1 MVILEICLIVA
12 LAAHGQTA
20 RCPAPIS
27 TPATET
33 SSSTT
38 YLLTSTFTSTITTT
52 QQPNTSTVTSTTT
65 QEPTT
70 STVTSTTTQEPS
82 SSTVP
87 STTTQEPA
95 SSTVMSTTT
104 QEPST
109 LTVTSTTTQEPSSL
123 TITSTTTQ
131 EPTTSTV
138 TSTTTMEPS
147 TSTVT
152 STTTQEPSTPTVT
165 STTTQEPTTSSVTST
180 TTQEPTTSDPYP
192 ERSNC
197 TCAADIPVIQ
207 LTSSDGMYNDTFWS
221 EQSAVIAANWDSSYT
236 TVVKIVNQLSNT
248 SCSNQIQCSY
258 QKGNG
263 FEYVQGNLFVGYE
276 NGTYIQYV
284 DNLDGNTTWP
294 SVYCNAANHWTYEG
308 ALVVSAGC
316 ISVIYWP

>member
-1 MVILEICLIVA
+1 M
-12 LAAHGQTA
+12 
-20 RCPAPIS
+20 
-27 TPATET
+27 
-33 SSSTT
+33 
-38 YLLTSTFTSTITTT
+38 
-52 QQPNTSTVTSTTT
+52 
-65 QEPTT
+65 EPTT

-82 SSTVP
+82 SSTIT
-87 STTTQEPA
+87 S
-95 SSTVMSTTT
+95 TT

-109 LTVTSTTTQEPSSL
+109 S

-138 TSTTTMEPS
+138 TSTTTMEPT

-152 STTTQEPSTPTVT
+152 STTTQEPSSSTVTSTTTQEPSSSTFTSTTQEPSTSTIT

-263 FEYVQGNLFVGYE
+263 YEYVQGNLFVGYE

-284 DNLDGNTTWP
+284 DNLDGNITWP

-308 ALVVSAGC
+308 GLVVSAGC